1 MKRILNRVI
10 DTFGIGILYLTFP
23 LASLFGTVIGLI
35 NLTGRSIKAF
45 MVILVCFTTVMTGY
59 ARPKDFDK
67 NAKIVDSKEIELTT
81 RQYDCQVSFTILI
94 DSETSRQDVYL
105 KFVFYAKKSSVIDV
119 NGNLLL
125 GCKGEPKFE
134 YEPHHFNKGRSD
146 NYSCLKVWY
155 PLEDIE
161 EFFDCNKARLQTVTG
176 NIDIEFSR
184 SQVKDLQRNY
194 EKAVKEATTIYK
206 TNTDITFGF

>member
-1 MKRILNRVI
+1 MKRILNSII
-10 DTFGIGILYLTFP
+10 DAFLTCILCITFP
-23 LASLFGTVIGLI
+23 LATLSGTLAGLCG
-35 NLTGRSIKAF
+35 LAGRRLRAMF
-45 MVILVCFTTVMTGY
+45 VILVCLTAALPGY

-67 NAKIVDSKEIELTT
+67 NAKTVDSKEIEITA
-81 RQYDCQVSFTILI
+81 RQFDCQIAFTILI

-105 KFVFYAKKSSVIDV
+105 KFVFFAKKASSIDV

-125 GCKGEPKFE
+125 GCKGEPRFE
-134 YEPHHFNKGRSD
+134 YEPHHFKKGRSD

-155 PLEDIE
+155 PLEDID

-176 NIDIEFSR
+176 NIDLELSR
-184 SQVKDLQRNY
+184 SQVKELQRNY

-206 TNTDITFGF
+206 TNTDITYGF

>member
-1 MKRILNRVI
+1 MNKILNSTI
-10 DTFGIGILYLTFP
+10 DAFLTGILYITFP
-23 LASLFGTVIGLI
+23 LATLCGTVAGLCG
-35 NLTGRSIKAF
+35 LADRKLRALL
-45 MVILVCFTTVMTGY
+45 VILVCLTAVLPAD

-67 NAKIVDSKEIELTT
+67 NAKTVDSKEIEITT
-81 RQYDCQVSFTILI
+81 RQFDCQVSFTILI

-105 KFVFYAKKSSVIDV
+105 KFVFFAKKTSAIDV

-155 PLEDIE
+155 PLEDID

-176 NIDIEFSR
+176 NIDLEFSR
-184 SQVKDLQRNY
+184 SQVKELQRNY